1 MNFGKCRHS
10 LTKDQLK
17 VSLSLLVD
25 AFVLQPGTV
34 TSGFEVQKMIK
45 TQRDNNCVNHGDKE
59 ATQIKAH

>member
-45 TQRDNNCVNHGDKE
+45 TQRDNKLCE
-59 ATQIKAH
+59 SWR